1 MKYILLQITLF
12 SGEVITS
19 FESMT
24 DNQFENFEKLGK
36 ETIENFGFWKKMCG
50 YDITD
55 DKEIKVL
62 SQYVGDFGK
71 MQNLLWD
78 LKDILPNKTYDNELT
93 DKGNEEYGN
102 NDSDEIVLK

>member
-36 ETIENFGFWKKMCG
+36 ETIENFRKKSVV
-50 YDITD
+50 T
-55 DKEIKVL
+55 
-62 SQYVGDFGK
+62 
-71 MQNLLWD
+71 
-78 LKDILPNKTYDNELT
+78 ILETIEK
-93 DKGNEEYGN
+93 
-102 NDSDEIVLK
+102 

>member
-12 SGEVITS
+12 SGELITS

-24 DNQFENFEKLGK
+24 DNQFELGK
-36 ETIENFGFWKKMCG
+36 ETIENFRFWKKMCA
-50 YDITD
+50 YDITN

-71 MQNLLWD
+71 MQNLLLD
-78 LKDILPNKTYDNELT
+78 LKDILPNKAYDNELT
-93 DKGNEEYGN
+93 DEGNEIYGN
-102 NDSDEIVLK
+102 NESDEIVLK